1 MREDSKNYTASAKT
15 LALLKGP
22 SRAASVVPL
31 LSLEKLEALSP
42 KRPYSADNAPRS
54 GDLPSCELLKQLLS
68 EPIRSWRNFEDDQL
82 IDATSVV
89 SLVSGCRGDKSAK
102 DCCELVADGL
112 ASKPPLP
119 PPLPTTTAIAD
130 ANKTDTEKIEKSP
143 PPSSK
148 KSEVLLENWLSE
160 EKEIESEI
168 LLSERRTDQYLDD
181 LKQSETIKTPQ
192 AAAMQKVETWVS
204 EQGEKSGGG
213 GGSGGDY
220 DVLEC
225 LDDLIEE
232 NSESVGRQSSS
243 SGIVE
248 DNGTY
253 DDIITLLKVLEE
265 QDKKSR
271 I

>member
-1 MREDSKNYTASAKT
+1 MRECNKNYTASART
-15 LALLKGP
+15 LALVKGP

-42 KRPYSADNAPRS
+42 KRPYSADYASRGN
-54 GDLPSCELLKQLLS
+54 DLPSCELLQQMLS
-68 EPIRSWRNFEDDQL
+68 EPIRSWRNFNSDDGDEQ
-82 IDATSVV
+82 IEATSAI
-89 SLVSGCRGDKSAK
+89 SLVSGVPK
-102 DCCELVADGL
+102 DGELVADGL
-112 ASKPPLP
+112 VTKPPLP
-119 PPLPTTTAIAD
+119 PPTTAD

-143 PPSSK
+143 K
-148 KSEVLLENWLSE
+148 KSAVLFENWLSE
-160 EKEIESEI
+160 EKVIESEI

-181 LKQSETIKTPQ
+181 LKQSETIKTPPT
-192 AAAMQKVETWVS
+192 AMQTWVS
-204 EQGEKSGGG
+204 EGNKAD
-213 GGSGGDY
+213 DY
-220 DVLEC
+220 GDVLGS
-225 LDDLIEE
+225 LDDLTEE
-232 NSESVGRQSSS
+232 NSENSIGRQSSS